1 MSKKRIL
8 IADDHSAIRIGVKN
22 ILSGAFPKMEFGEAR
37 DCAETLRQLDNA
49 AWDLLI
55 LDIDFRGRSGLD
67 VLTYIKQQ
75 YMNIPVLIFSFHS
88 EEQIALR
95 ALRAGASGYLSKD
108 SADVELVTAIR
119 QLLSGRKY
127 ISQSL
132 SEQLVSQLQN
142 PQDVAPHELLAERE
156 FQTFL
161 LLAKGKSVSQIAA
174 EIHLGVSTV
183 HTYRSRI
190 LKKMGMKTN
199 AELIK
204 YAVRNNLLQ
213 LGLYILAF
221 FSPFT

>member
-1 MSKKRIL
+1 MAKTRIL
-8 IADDHSAIRIGVKN
+8 IADDHSAIRIGIKN
-22 ILSGAFPKMEFGEAR
+22 ILSAAFSEFEYGEAG
-37 DCAETLRQLDNA
+37 DCAETLQQLEKF

-67 VLTYIKQQ
+67 VLTYVKQH
-75 YMNIPVLIFSFHS
+75 YKNLAVLVFSFHT
-88 EEQIALR
+88 EEQVALR
-95 ALRAGASGYLSKD
+95 ALKAGATGYLSKD
-108 SADVELVTAIR
+108 AADLELITAIR

-132 SEQLVSQLQN
+132 SDQLVMQLQN
-142 PQDVAPHELLAERE
+142 PQTDLPHELLADRE

-161 LLAKGKSVSQIAA
+161 LLARGKSVSQIAT
-174 EIHLGVSTV
+174 EIHLSISTV

-204 YAVRNNLLQ
+204 YAFKNELLS
-213 LGLYILAF
+213 LTVLLAALCPCF
-221 FSPFT
+221 